1 MAWFRGLTT
10 LALSSIC
17 SAAIIENIADLTR
30 LKLKFDYIVVGGGT
44 SGAVIANR
52 LSENNDISVLVL
64 EAGGSNAN
72 VLDIIVPAFCTIATP
87 QTPQD
92 WNYTTIPQT
101 GLNGRAIAYPRG
113 FVLGGSSSVN
123 YMAYTRGGRDDFDR
137 FARVTGDKGWSW
149 DSLIPYILKNERFG
163 PPADHHNTTGQF
175 DPAVHGF
182 TGINSVSLPGSP
194 TEIDSRVFE
203 ATDEL
208 SEFPFNLDMNSG
220 NTIGIGWMQATIKDG
235 TRSSSATSY
244 LAPEFINRP
253 NLHVLLNA
261 RVTRV
266 LPTGPTSFD
275 TVEFV
280 QRLDGPRSTITAGR
294 EVILSAGAIGTPA
307 ILLHSGIG
315 NSTTLSA
322 LGIKPLHNLPSVGQ
336 NLSDHVFL
344 GAAWFVN
351 STNTSDEAARNA
363 TLAAEEFVEWNTTRM
378 GPLVGNPGNQLGWLR
393 IPPNSSVF
401 EQFPDPSAGPTAA
414 HYELLFSN
422 GLGGPP
428 PPTGN
433 FISISSA
440 LVSPTSRGYVE
451 LDSSDILVPPLI
463 NPNFLASDFDMFVLR
478 ESLRAS
484 ARFAAA
490 PAFSNYIIGPF
501 SFNATDTDAELD
513 EFIRANAGTVFHPV
527 GTAAMSAKG
536 ANFGVVDP
544 DLLVKGLQKLRIVDL
559 SVLPFIPAAHTQ
571 ASAYIIAERA
581 ADLIKAAR

>member
-1 MAWFRGLTT
+1 
-10 LALSSIC
+10 
-17 SAAIIENIADLTR
+17 
-30 LKLKFDYIVVGGGT
+30 
-44 SGAVIANR
+44 
-52 LSENNDISVLVL
+52 
-64 EAGGSNAN
+64 
-72 VLDIIVPAFCTIATP
+72 
-87 QTPQD
+87 
-92 WNYTTIPQT
+92 
-101 GLNGRAIAYPRG
+101 
-113 FVLGGSSSVN
+113 
-123 YMAYTRGGRDDFDR
+123 
-137 FARVTGDKGWSW
+137 
-149 DSLIPYILKNERFG
+149 
-163 PPADHHNTTGQF
+163 
-175 DPAVHGF
+175 
-182 TGINSVSLPGSP
+182 
-194 TEIDSRVFE
+194 
-203 ATDEL
+203 
-208 SEFPFNLDMNSG
+208 MNSG
-220 NTIGIGWMQATIKDG
+220 NTIGIGWTQATIKDG
-235 TRSSSATSY
+235 ARSSSATSY

-266 LPTGPTSFD
+266 LPSGPTSFD

-280 QRLDGPRSTITAGR
+280 QSLDGPRYTLTAGS

-315 NSTTLSA
+315 NSTTLSV

-336 NLSDHVFL
+336 NLSDHVLL
-344 GAAWFVN
+344 GASWFVN

-378 GPLVGNPGNQLGWLR
+378 GPLVDNPGSQLGWLR
-393 IPPNSSVF
+393 IPTNSSIF

-422 GLGGPP
+422 GLVGPP

-433 FISISSA
+433 FMSISSA

-451 LDSSDILVPPLI
+451 LDSSDALAPPLI

-490 PAFSNYIIGPF
+490 PVFANYIIGPF

-536 ANFGVVDP
+536 ANFGVVNP

-581 ADLIKAAR
+581 ADLIKAAQ